1 MPAIEEPFVERVD
14 AVGQVTARV
23 GHSASLAAPAA
34 TRVAKVLVTVGAAVQ
49 PGDVLVEFERAPF
62 DAAQTAAEMALAA
75 AEKGAARAQRLAEA
89 GVGTRRESEVAA
101 TELATA
107 RSAAIVARRAAE
119 LATLRAP
126 MRGVVTRMSAVVGAS
141 VDPAQVMI
149 EVVDPSAVD
158 VELAASPADA
168 AKVRA
173 GQRVALFA
181 DASAAGDP
189 LARGAVGAVS
199 AVIDTLSRG
208 VQVRVAVDGSGG
220 LGSLRVGQSIFG
232 RIAIAEHAKAV
243 QVPIEALVPTGEGF
257 KVFVVDGGGIAHGTE
272 VRVGGRTDRMAWI
285 TDGVHAG
292 DRVVTKGAFGIDD
305 STKVVTGKP

>member
-1 MPAIEEPFVERVD
+1 
-14 AVGQVTARV
+14 
-23 GHSASLAAPAA
+23 
-34 TRVAKVLVTVGAAVQ
+34 
-49 PGDVLVEFERAPF
+49 
-62 DAAQTAAEMALAA
+62 
-75 AEKGAARAQRLAEA
+75 
-89 GVGTRRESEVAA
+89 
-101 TELATA
+101 
-107 RSAAIVARRAAE
+107 
-119 LATLRAP
+119 
-126 MRGVVTRMSAVVGAS
+126 VVGAS